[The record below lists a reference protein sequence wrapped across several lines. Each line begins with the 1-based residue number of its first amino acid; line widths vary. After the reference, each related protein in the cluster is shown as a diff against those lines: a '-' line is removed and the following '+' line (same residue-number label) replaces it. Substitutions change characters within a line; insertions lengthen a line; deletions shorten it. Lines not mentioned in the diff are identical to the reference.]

1 MEKETK
7 QMAGGQEPQKSE
19 FMKRIEAMGA
29 EMSAL
34 TKGEEERREVFL
46 VACDH
51 HAMTRLLVG
60 GSKNLPM
67 SVALAMIRDEKGREV
82 MMRIF
87 VKWLEMLDRKAALAV
102 AQALCEAAHE
112 ANAKTKHPRAEA

>member
-7 QMAGGQEPQKSE
+7 QAKGGQDAQKSE

-34 TKGEEERREVFL
+34 TKGEEERREVLL

-51 HAMTRLLVG
+51 RNITRLLVG

-67 SVALAMIRDEKGREV
+67 SVALAMTGDEEGREV

-87 VKWLEMLDRKAALAV
+87 VKWVEMLDRETALAV
-102 AQALCEAAHE
+102 TQALCEAVQE

>member
-7 QMAGGQEPQKSE
+7 QMAGGQDAQKSE
-19 FMKRIEAMGA
+19 FIRKANAAAA
-29 EMSAL
+29 ELRDLA
-34 TKGEEERREVFL
+34 KGEEERREVFL

-87 VKWLEMLDRKAALAV
+87 VKWLEMLDRKTATAV
-102 AQALCEAAHE
+102 TQALCEAVQE